1 MSYENRMGSQEPT
14 DVFHIG
20 YNGVGSDEP
29 SFTNSALESF
39 NMGNFMAGLNS
50 SCNNT
55 SDEKLLVLCNIL
67 IDLARN
73 TIRRAE
79 QMQAIIRQKPSGAGQ
94 AGTTEC
100 AELPGQ

>member
-29 SFTNSALESF
+29 SFTNSGLESF

-67 IDLARN
+67 IDLA
-73 TIRRAE
+73 E

>member
-29 SFTNSALESF
+29 SFTNSGLESF

-55 SDEKLLVLCNIL
+55 SDEKLLVLSNIL
-67 IDLARN
+67 IDLYVSMALRN
-73 TIRRAE
+73 R
-79 QMQAIIRQKPSGAGQ
+79 SS
-94 AGTTEC
+94 
-100 AELPGQ
+100 